1 MKQIEQRNELDGS
14 FLRII
19 FHLKNNP
26 GGVILNFGQ
35 NDIQEIV
42 PQQLTHD
49 ELIKNKII
57 ADSILDYYYT
67 PTSQWITDEVW
78 KNLTNSGYHA
88 ERRRGFD
95 PYSVNIFGAYH
106 YRNDLLTKLSYLGFS
121 GKMPTIAGNKNL
133 NAFSDL
139 SPYFVEY
146 AIGFKEGFDGFENN
160 QITPL
165 LSMLSDKHDHS
176 MNVFD
181 FLTNRVFLERD
192 WINNHGGFAVKG
204 FPDGKNEIC
213 LIEAKKEGQ
222 KQGEFYRAWS
232 IVFSNNH
239 LFAPLFLNML
249 SPQQKEALPPPLISI
264 EIRPNIEV
272 NAANQFF
279 NILKEY
285 FEIRQHTELKTI
297 LQKGSN
303 AKQKLIFKGNANQL
317 TDAFKQLYNAHLL
330 TGCQKKDLQ
339 KWLIDNFQY
348 LNNKKEVM
356 NFNDKTV
363 EKSISGKEYH
373 CKNPIIDVAD
383 GKVVRA

>member
-19 FHLKNNP
+19 FHLKNNT
-26 GGVILNFGQ
+26 GRVILNFGQ

-49 ELIKNKII
+49 ELIKNKTI

-88 ERRRGFD
+88 ERRSGFD

-121 GKMPTIAGNKNL
+121 GKMPTINGNKNL

-146 AIGFKEGFDGFENN
+146 AKGFKEGFDGFENN
-160 QITPL
+160 RITPL
-165 LSMLSDKHDHS
+165 LSTLSDKHDYS

-181 FLTNRVFLERD
+181 FLTRRVFLERD
-192 WINNHGGFAVKG
+192 WINNHGGFTVKG

-249 SPQQKEALPPPLISI
+249 SPQQNEALPPPPISI
-264 EIRPNIEV
+264 EIKPTIDSD
-272 NAANQFF
+272 AANQFF
-279 NILKEY
+279 NILKGY
-285 FEIRQHTELKTI
+285 FEPKQHTELQTI
-297 LQKGSN
+297 LEKGIN
-303 AKQKLIFKGNANQL
+303 VNQKLIFKGNANRL
-317 TDAFKQLYNAHLL
+317 TDAFKKLYNARLL

-339 KWLIDNFQY
+339 KWIVDNFQFF
-348 LNNKKEVM
+348 NKKKGAVD
-356 NFNDKTV
+356 FKAKTV
-363 EKSISGKEYH
+363 EKSIAGNEYR
-373 CKNPIIDVAD
+373 CENPIIKITNGVIE
-383 GKVVRA
+383 RA